1 MMRFL
6 ILLSLALLT
15 VLLLFG
21 WSLLVLGIVYDDES
35 QLY

>member
-35 QLY
+35 QL